1 MPDICEKLTFSLYLL
16 EHKHNKTSMTKE
28 ELKSYVLAEAKKYLA
43 NEQNSTSDT
52 QAINEGADGEYINS
66 DAILKLA
73 EEMKSINKSLA
84 MDNPLI
90 SEGNMVDDIVGKDEV
105 RKLTTPIGRE
115 YNIDLKESL
124 NETMTNYNDQ
134 KKVINKD
141 TTSEDKWNHLVNYKR
156 LGKD

>member
-1 MPDICEKLTFSLYLL
+1 
-16 EHKHNKTSMTKE
+16 MTKE
-28 ELKSYVLAEAKKYLA
+28 EFKSYVLAEAKKHLA
-43 NEQNSTSDT
+43 AEQNSTSDA
-52 QAINEGADGEYINS
+52 QAINEGANEGDYINS

-90 SEGNMVDDIVGKDEV
+90 SEGSIVDDIVGENEV
-105 RKLTTPIGRE
+105 RKLTTPVGRE

-141 TTSEDKWNHLVNYKR
+141 TTSKDKWNHLVNYKR
-156 LGKD
+156 LGK